1 MIVLCLVPVV
11 LVTANLPRSSIA
23 PLEQLSST
31 GIYFGFAK
39 LHPTASSS
47 SSTSQPTQPSTST
60 SSRTQ
65 DSLSV
70 DTISHLPGK
79 TASYPQAQVDG
90 VENDKPHQTTSDH
103 PTSLRDQDYAVWP
116 MVMSVG
122 YNPYYGNKEMTAEV
136 HIMHDFPTSFYGHP
150 LSVILLGYIRPEL
163 NYVSKE
169 KLIEDINTDVRVAL
183 KSLAREEWAK
193 FADVKG
199 LGMEGDVV
207 KEVAEQV
214 RGLSVKGDETKAQE
228 ETKESKEEEI
238 SIKLEFG

>member
-1 MIVLCLVPVV
+1 
-11 LVTANLPRSSIA
+11 
-23 PLEQLSST
+23 
-31 GIYFGFAK
+31 
-39 LHPTASSS
+39 
-47 SSTSQPTQPSTST
+47 
-60 SSRTQ
+60 
-65 DSLSV
+65 V

-90 VENDKPHQTTSDH
+90 VDNDKPQSTGPDH
-103 PTSLRDQDYAVWP
+103 PSLREEDYAVWP

-163 NYVSKE
+163 NYVSKD

-183 KSLAREEWAK
+183 KSLAREEWAR

-214 RGLSVKGDETKAQE
+214 EGLSVGVGKKDEE
-228 ETKESKEEEI
+228 ETNKPKDEEI

>member
-1 MIVLCLVPVV
+1 
-11 LVTANLPRSSIA
+11 
-23 PLEQLSST
+23 
-31 GIYFGFAK
+31 
-39 LHPTASSS
+39 
-47 SSTSQPTQPSTST
+47 
-60 SSRTQ
+60 
-65 DSLSV
+65 
-70 DTISHLPGK
+70 
-79 TASYPQAQVDG
+79 
-90 VENDKPHQTTSDH
+90 
-103 PTSLRDQDYAVWP
+103 

-183 KSLAREEWAK
+183 KSLARDEWAR

-214 RGLSVKGDETKAQE
+214 EGLSVGEEKKKGETKKPE
-228 ETKESKEEEI
+228 EEEI

>member
-1 MIVLCLVPVV
+1 
-11 LVTANLPRSSIA
+11 
-23 PLEQLSST
+23 
-31 GIYFGFAK
+31 
-39 LHPTASSS
+39 
-47 SSTSQPTQPSTST
+47 
-60 SSRTQ
+60 
-65 DSLSV
+65 
-70 DTISHLPGK
+70 
-79 TASYPQAQVDG
+79 
-90 VENDKPHQTTSDH
+90 
-103 PTSLRDQDYAVWP
+103 

-183 KSLAREEWAK
+183 KSLARDEWAR

-199 LGMEGDVV
+199 LGMERDVV

-214 RGLSVKGDETKAQE
+214 EGLSVAEEKKKPEEE
-228 ETKESKEEEI
+228 ETKKPKEEEI